1 MVKLRDKGNN
11 DTNYKYG
18 YSESL
23 NFSAELNWGGI
34 IYFYI
39 LKLTII
45 EITMIDR
52 LLLCII

>member
-1 MVKLRDKGNN
+1 MILTISTVNLKV
-11 DTNYKYG
+11 
-18 YSESL
+18 L